1 MKKKLLYGGIAT
13 LFLASPI
20 ITNFIVT
27 HTKFE
32 ESNDWIGFYGNVLSS
47 IAGLIGII
55 LTIRFTTREENEN
68 RRLQVVPYLDIS
80 YEPKYDEV
88 IRTTIE
94 MREPEYNRKVVGRL
108 TLHNV
113 GLGSVVDLRIHDITF
128 SGKKQNFTINSSN
141 VVRVDTE
148 KVFNLAIGIFLP
160 EKTITNQESC
170 QHHAKSRELKMKLS
184 YKDLLGNEYSQNLV
198 FIVSVAS
205 EYNPDTSICQCHVN
219 EYLNFVSKPELI
231 K

>member
-1 MKKKLLYGGIAT
+1 MRKKFLYGGIAT

-27 HTKFE
+27 HTNFE

-68 RRLQVVPYLDIS
+68 RRLQVVPYLEIS
-80 YEPKYDEV
+80 YEPKSDG
-88 IRTTIE
+88 IKRTTIE
-94 MREPEYNRKVVGRL
+94 MREPEHNHVVIGRL
-108 TLHNV
+108 ILYNV
-113 GLGSVVDLRIHDITF
+113 GLGSVVDLRIHDIIF
-128 SGKKQNFTINSSN
+128 SGEKQNFTINSTN
-141 VVRVDTE
+141 VVRVNTE
-148 KVFNLAIGIFLP
+148 VIINLAIGIFVP
-160 EKTITNQESC
+160 TTTTNHETC
-170 QHHAKSRELKMKLS
+170 QRHAKSRELKMKLS

-205 EYNPDTSICQCHVN
+205 EYNPDTSVCQCHVS

-231 K
+231 N